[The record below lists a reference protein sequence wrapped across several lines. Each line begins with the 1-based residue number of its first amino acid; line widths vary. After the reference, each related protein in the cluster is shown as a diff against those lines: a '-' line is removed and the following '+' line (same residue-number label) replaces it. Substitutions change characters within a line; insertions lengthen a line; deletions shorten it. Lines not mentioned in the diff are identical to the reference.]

1 MAEGL
6 FLRIPSQILLGSTQ
20 GICKSALLW
29 EMSLKNSYSWGGLR
43 SPQTL
48 HAAAWRGNH
57 MELLGYRLGLT

>member
-29 EMSLKNSYSWGGLR
+29 EMPLKNSYSWGGLR
-43 SPQTL
+43 VPRPCMQLCGGEIT
-48 HAAAWRGNH
+48 WNF
-57 MELLGYRLGLT
+57 